1 MIALIEAHRAGLL
14 ARAHWLPN
22 LAAGVVVG
30 VVALPLAMA
39 FAIASGARPEQGLYT
54 AIVAGVLVSL
64 LGGTRM
70 QIAGPTGAFIALLSV
85 ITAQH
90 GIVGL
95 QIATLMAGVILLL
108 MGIARMGAVI
118 RYIPAPVIIGFT
130 SGIAVI
136 IFIGQWRDFL
146 GLPKIAG
153 DHFHDKVWHLLQA
166 LPQFDPAT
174 LLVGVGS
181 LLLVAYAAR
190 LPGLKLVPSPLTAM
204 VVATALV
211 AGLGLDSVA
220 TIGSTFGGIPDTL
233 PMPSLPEVSFAQIVT
248 LIGPAFTIA
257 MLGAIESLL
266 SAVVADGMAGTR
278 HDSNQELVGQGLANI
293 VAPVFGGFAAT
304 GAIARTATNIRNGAT
319 GPLAGVVHA
328 AVLIAIILF
337 LAPLASHIPLAALAA
352 ILFVVAW
359 NMSEAGHFGHILK
372 KAPRA
377 DRVILVITFL
387 LTVFADLV
395 VAVNVG
401 VLLAVL
407 HVIRRMTETFDAHPA
422 DDKLLARHG
431 VEALPADILVYD
443 IEGPLFFG
451 AVENLERA
459 LLSTHTDPKTL
470 VIRLRLVPFMDITG
484 IQTLENVI
492 AKLARRGIQVVICE
506 ANTRV
511 RHKLE
516 KAGVLGE
523 ASPVRYADNLFEAVN
538 PPPAS

>member
-1 MIALIEAHRAGLL
+1 M
-14 ARAHWLPN
+14 
-22 LAAGVVVG
+22 
-30 VVALPLAMA
+30 
-39 FAIASGARPEQGLYT
+39 
-54 AIVAGVLVSL
+54 
-64 LGGTRM
+64 
-70 QIAGPTGAFIALLSV
+70 
-85 ITAQH
+85 
-90 GIVGL
+90 
-95 QIATLMAGVILLL
+95 
-108 MGIARMGAVI
+108 
-118 RYIPAPVIIGFT
+118 
-130 SGIAVI
+130 
-136 IFIGQWRDFL
+136 
-146 GLPKIAG
+146 
-153 DHFHDKVWHLLQA
+153 
-166 LPQFDPAT
+166 
-174 LLVGVGS
+174 
-181 LLLVAYAAR
+181 
-190 LPGLKLVPSPLTAM
+190 
-204 VVATALV
+204 
-211 AGLGLDSVA
+211 
-220 TIGSTFGGIPDTL
+220 
-233 PMPSLPEVSFAQIVT
+233 
-248 LIGPAFTIA
+248 
-257 MLGAIESLL
+257 
-266 SAVVADGMAGTR
+266 
-278 HDSNQELVGQGLANI
+278 
-293 VAPVFGGFAAT
+293 
-304 GAIARTATNIRNGAT
+304 
-319 GPLAGVVHA
+319 
-328 AVLIAIILF
+328 LIAIILF

-431 VEALPADILVYD
+431 VDALPADTLVYD